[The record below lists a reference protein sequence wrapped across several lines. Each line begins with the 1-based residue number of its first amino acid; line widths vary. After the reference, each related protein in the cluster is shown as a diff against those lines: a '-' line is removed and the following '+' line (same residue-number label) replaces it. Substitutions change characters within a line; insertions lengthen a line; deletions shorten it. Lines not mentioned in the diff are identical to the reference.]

1 MNCRI
6 PSGLWCFD
14 KHQFSN
20 LSCLI
25 FDKGFMKLLR
35 CLLLWRVNSM
45 SFDGSWKIKTFLV
58 WTFESSLNMA
68 HCSGVIVH
76 ESYFFEKYF
85 ILVPKQMKQKY
96 WRTWNVEWGTKSV
109 DLAIR
114 SLEASKIFESSLQE
128 SAALTTY
135 NSLLLHISPGPA
147 TIFLNWWTETSL
159 RINQRHRNQQ
169 MLSWRKNDD
178 FIHWTNKPREDLF
191 HCSTDE
197 STCWPFL
204 LPEENVNQ
212 IPYCAELNIIF
223 HACSSTDQ

>member
-1 MNCRI
+1 
-6 PSGLWCFD
+6 
-14 KHQFSN
+14 
-20 LSCLI
+20 
-25 FDKGFMKLLR
+25 
-35 CLLLWRVNSM
+35 
-45 SFDGSWKIKTFLV
+45 
-58 WTFESSLNMA
+58 
-68 HCSGVIVH
+68 
-76 ESYFFEKYF
+76 
-85 ILVPKQMKQKY
+85 MKQKY

-191 HCSTDE
+191 HCLTDE

-204 LPEENVNQ
+204 LPETNANQ

-223 HACSSTDQ
+223 HACLSTDQSLTNNEIFLPSLLSNLFNCCSWEWDNSFLYVVGLTLHVKTENMLVKFASIHQLLLVSDANL